1 MKSRKQIKRASM
13 TRNWLMRADNELIM
27 EVVSQ
32 LASRFKVEPTEVKRS
47 IDSLIE
53 RDYMERD
60 ATDRSLY
67 RYLA

>member
-1 MKSRKQIKRASM
+1 
-13 TRNWLMRADNELIM
+13 M
-27 EVVSQ
+27 EIVSQ
-32 LASRFKVEPTEVKRS
+32 LASRFKVEPVEVKRS

-60 ATDRSLY
+60 ETDRSLY